1 MKNRNLFLE
10 NTHRDTH
17 THTISC
23 VQFLWASTQMPGSDL
38 AVDRPQLR
46 TELMQMTNFPLL
58 LLWPLLSSLVRTPKN
73 GMKLLLANLASFSLT
88 SPPAQ
93 WLLPQPPALPWETD
107 NFLFLSGI
115 EGEDH
120 PFLTADAE
128 NSSFLFLLFDH

>member
-1 MKNRNLFLE
+1 
-10 NTHRDTH
+10 
-17 THTISC
+17 
-23 VQFLWASTQMPGSDL
+23 MPGSDL
-38 AVDRPQLR
+38 AVDRPQLQ

-58 LLWPLLSSLVRTPKN
+58 LLWPLFSSLVRTPKN

-93 WLLPQPPALPWETD
+93 WLLLQPPALPWEID

-120 PFLTADAE
+120 PFLPADAE
-128 NSSFLFLLFDH
+128 NSSFIFLLFDH